1 MMVVAAALLVLTNI
15 FTTDAAEKKKKD
27 FYPPFEDGVVWIF
40 QNGEAKVKTADGVEA
55 GMKVS
60 EVPGYL
66 KKYKA
71 FKTTRMTL
79 RPMYDFKLADM
90 QPYAE
95 KLAEIGIHVSVANN
109 EEMLGHMTMPEYRR
123 AWIKDEGDGRYTFL
137 LSTNT
142 AETIRWTG
150 SQLRNA
156 DLTVTGD
163 LELMKKWIG
172 LFDGHGV
179 AIFPK
184 EMPYS
189 DAEAMAQ
196 AAWKRGIGQVS
207 LVWQKENE
215 GETKSY
221 ITLIPSGSKWSKE
234 YPNMRAK
241 DVARRQN
248 EKVSSDYFGAGKRIS
263 NPRVMNNLNN
273 SFFHVTDVIK
283 NDKEVILVFDS
294 HQGNDLWLTGITG
307 MELRANGKSYK
318 QTQYEGLKGFEKVYF
333 WSPASGY
340 YVQSVH
346 FEAIPGDVNTVDI
359 YDSEDGSLAMKG
371 LQVSDDT
378 SAFDSYSYERL
389 NAYDKLKT
397 VHIHEDTPDYIR
409 VTRVEFTE
417 QETTFYVEMAIMEP
431 HSFLGHVGSDFT
443 LKLADGMTIKPLRYE
458 GVPVDEDF
466 DRHGDHVV
474 TYFQLVFPR
483 INKDVWEMGAS
494 DMTGTIC
501 HEPLKFHLVPEAIQ
515 KKEQEERLKGTEGH
529 YLTIRDG
536 EIVRTVAQNQKDDYQ
551 PDLEKY
557 RKDMTVG
564 KAVDLGLSVLWADM
578 NLGATKPGEM
588 GHYFTW
594 GDAEPIVLDSVDLG
608 NRRGWYNYRWCKG
621 SEKTLR
627 KYNTKEES
635 GTVDNITVVSND
647 DDAATMLWKEGWRM
661 PSKEEMDELL
671 TKCKWEWAVQDFVQG
686 YKVTGPNGKSI
697 FLPAAGC
704 LNYQGKYGLYEKGYY
719 WTSDVNEDTPKECYY
734 LYFGKEKQG
743 TYSQDRYAGRCIRA
757 VIEPKGFKGGI
768 SVEEFNRLGSKSK
781 NTKGRTTK

>member
-1 MMVVAAALLVLTNI
+1 MLTILATLLMVTNI
-15 FTTDAAEKKKKD
+15 FTAEAEKKKKD
-27 FYPPFEDGVVWIF
+27 FYPPFEDGVTWIF

-55 GMKVS
+55 GMKAN
-60 EVPGYL
+60 EVAGYL

-79 RPMYDFKLADM
+79 RPMYDFELADI

-95 KLAEIGIHVSVANN
+95 QLAGVGIHVSVANN
-109 EEMLGHMTMPEYRR
+109 DEMLSHMTMPEYRR
-123 AWIKDEGDGRYTFL
+123 AWIKDEGDGKYTFL
-137 LSTNT
+137 LSANT
-142 AETIRWTG
+142 ADAQRWYT
-150 SQLRNA
+150 SLPQE
-156 DLTVTGD
+156 DMTVTGD

-215 GETKSY
+215 TNNY

-248 EKVSSDYFGAGKRIS
+248 EKISSDYFGAGKRIAA
-263 NPRVMNNLNN
+263 PRTMNNLNS
-273 SFFHVTDVIK
+273 SFFNVTDVMK
-283 NDKEVILVFDS
+283 TDKEVILVFNS
-294 HQGNDLWLTGITG
+294 RQGNDLWLTGITG
-307 MELRANGKSYK
+307 MELRANGKTYK
-318 QTQYEGLKGFEKVYF
+318 QTKYEGLNGFEKVYF
-333 WSPASGY
+333 WSPATGY

-346 FEAIPGDVNTVDI
+346 FEPIPGDVNVVDI
-359 YDSEDGSLAMKG
+359 YDTEDGSLALKG

-378 SAFDSYSYERL
+378 SAFDSYSYEQL
-389 NAYDKLKT
+389 NSSDRLKT
-397 VHIHEDTPDYIR
+397 VHIHDDVPDVIR
-409 VTRVEFTE
+409 ISRVEFTE

-443 LKLADGMTIKPLRYE
+443 LTLADGMSLQPLRYE
-458 GVPVDEDF
+458 GVPVDKDF

-474 TYFQLVFPR
+474 TYFQLVFPH
-483 INKDVWEMGAS
+483 INKDVWDMGTS
-494 DMTGTIC
+494 KLEGTIC
-501 HEPLKFHLVPEAIQ
+501 HEPLKFNLMPAVMQREIAS
-515 KKEQEERLKGTEGH
+515 KANKNGYGNGSYVKV
-529 YLTIRDG
+529 DG
-536 EIVRTVAQNQKDDYQ
+536 DGQIITTVAPNQQDDYQ

-557 RKDMTVG
+557 RKDMQVG
-564 KAVDLGLSVLWADM
+564 EAIDLGLSVKWASM
-578 NLGATKPGEM
+578 NVGAKAPEDFGM
-588 GHYFTW
+588 YFTW
-594 GDAEPIVLDSVDLG
+594 GDVEPVGTDPVNSF

-621 SEKTLR
+621 SETTLR

-635 GTVDNITVVSND
+635 GTVDNTPVVMPE
-647 DDAATMLWKEGWRM
+647 DDAATFYWQGDWRT
-661 PSKEEMDELL
+661 PTHEEMVELKE
-671 TKCKWEWAVQDFVQG
+671 KCKWEWTTQNYYQG

-704 LNYQGKYGLYEKGYY
+704 LNYQGKYGQYEKGYY
-719 WTSDVNEDTPKECYY
+719 WTANISADSPKDAWYMVFSRDNVDPES
-734 LYFGKEKQG
+734 LM
-743 TYSQDRYAGRCIRA
+743 DRFAGRCIRP
-757 VIEPKGFKGGI
+757 VLEPRKKL
-768 SVEEFNRLGSKSK
+768 SLKEFEKLATDPKELE
-781 NTKGRTTK
+781 GRICN